1 MSTTTN
7 ETLIDENGNILP
19 RSLDVLLLMDTY
31 QDMTDTEIN
40 MIIDYKIERAKSDA
54 IVQAAIDS
62 ENKRMTEAI
71 AIQREICNSSETM
84 LESTLE
90 AIKPVIKFVQP
101 NGVELRSIEV

>member
-7 ETLIDENGNILP
+7 ENSP
-19 RSLDVLLLMDTY
+19 RDINVLLLMESY
-31 QDMTDTEIN
+31 QDMTDEEIN
-40 MIIDYKIERAKSDA
+40 MIIDYKIERAKSDE

-71 AIQREICNSSETM
+71 AIQREICNTSETM